1 MFLISRRKQ
10 FGPTT
15 FLWDVNAPDVARA
28 ARPGHF
34 VMARIDEHGERIP
47 LTVADFNAERGTV
60 TVVMQAVG
68 KTTFEMLALRE
79 GDTILDF
86 IGPLGLPSHIRKLDG
101 TVVLVGGGLGVAPIY
116 PQLRAYKEAGNR
128 TVSIVGF
135 RNRDLV
141 FWEEQFRECSDE
153 LIVTTD
159 DGSYGRHG
167 FVTHALADV
176 LASEKN
182 VSEVVAIGPIPMMK
196 ACCEVTRPFGIPT
209 VVSLNS
215 IMVDGTGMCGSCRVT
230 VGGKMKFA
238 CVDGADF
245 DGHLVNFDE
254 LQLRQKRFA
263 REEKAA
269 MERFRGESAKL
280 AGFPESSGAIAG
292 TPGAG
297 VQAAGSRFPK
307 RPALRIPKN
316 IKTIPPE
323 RAPMPHQPAE
333 ARVHNFNEVSLG
345 LDLDGALHEAE
356 RCLRCKKPRCVPGCP
371 VGIDIPGFIS
381 ALARKDVEQ
390 SYRILKSSNALPAV
404 CGRVCPQESQC
415 EATCVVG
422 AQVQAGGDRP
432 PGALRGRCRHGPR
445 MGPDGGGRRSRRPSA
460 RPSSAAVRR
469 AWPAPAN
476 WRATA

>member
-1 MFLISRRKQ
+1 MFVPGGVVFLISRRKQ

-15 FLWDVNAPDVARA
+15 FLWDVKAPDVARA

-47 LTVADFNAERGTV
+47 LTVADFNVANGTV
-60 TVVMQAVG
+60 TVVVQAVG

-141 FWEEQFRECSDE
+141 FWEEQFRECSDD

-176 LASEKN
+176 LANEKN
-182 VSEVVAIGPIPMMK
+182 ISEVVAIGPIPMMK
-196 ACCEVTRPFGIPT
+196 ACAEVTRPFGIPT

-254 LQLRQKRFA
+254 LQLRQKRFV

-269 MERFRGESAKL
+269 MERFRGESDKL
-280 AGFPESSGAIAG
+280 AGFPESNGAI
-292 TPGAG
+292 
-297 VQAAGSRFPK
+297 
-307 RPALRIPKN
+307 
-316 IKTIPPE
+316 PE
-323 RAPMPHQPAE
+323 RLAPVCKLPEAIPETPAQRDTEKHQDHSAG
-333 ARVHNFNEVSLG
+333 ARAH
-345 LDLDGALHEAE
+345 AA
-356 RCLRCKKPRCVPGCP
+356 P
-371 VGIDIPGFIS
+371 
-381 ALARKDVEQ
+381 
-390 SYRILKSSNALPAV
+390 
-404 CGRVCPQESQC
+404 
-415 EATCVVG
+415 
-422 AQVQAGGDRP
+422 AGG
-432 PGALRGRCRHGPR
+432 
-445 MGPDGGGRRSRRPSA
+445 SA
-460 RPSSAAVRR
+460 R
-469 AWPAPAN
+469 
-476 WRATA
+476 T